1 MRAIILAAGMGTR
14 LRPLTLTTP
23 KSLIEVGGQTLIE
36 RQILFLNEIG
46 ISEIIIVTGY
56 LSEKFDF
63 LENKYGVK
71 LIHND
76 KYDTYNNF
84 YSMYL
89 VRDFLSDAYVIDA
102 DNYLHTNFLDSDVTI
117 STYFSAYKRGFED
130 EWLLKCD
137 DNGQVKEI
145 VIGSG
150 EGSILSGVSY
160 WDAKSGQVL
169 NKLIEE
175 ILESNDFCNLY
186 WDNLV
191 KDNLDKLTV
200 YKRDIPSNVIFEID
214 NLDDLD
220 QLQKFLSSQN
230 RS

>member
-230 RS
+230 RL